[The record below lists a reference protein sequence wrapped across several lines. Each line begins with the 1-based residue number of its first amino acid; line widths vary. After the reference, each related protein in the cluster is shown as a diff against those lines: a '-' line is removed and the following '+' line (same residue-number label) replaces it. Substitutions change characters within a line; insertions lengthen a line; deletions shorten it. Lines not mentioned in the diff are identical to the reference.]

1 MKKELFKDI
10 IGYDNIKKVFERLI
24 DVLNN
29 QEKYEK
35 IGSSV
40 PSGILLYGN
49 PGLGKTT
56 FANELLDNVNR
67 KTYIIR
73 KINSIF

>member
-10 IGYDNIKKVFERLI
+10 IGYDSIKKVFERLI

-35 IGSSV
+35 IGSNV
-40 PSGILLYGN
+40 PSGILL
-49 PGLGKTT
+49 
-56 FANELLDNVNR
+56 
-67 KTYIIR
+67 
-73 KINSIF
+73 